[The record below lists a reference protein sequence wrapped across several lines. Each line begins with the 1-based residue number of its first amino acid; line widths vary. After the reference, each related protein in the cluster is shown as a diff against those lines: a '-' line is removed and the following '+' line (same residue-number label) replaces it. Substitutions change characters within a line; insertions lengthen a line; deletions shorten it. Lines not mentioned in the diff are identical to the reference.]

1 MHMADA
7 LISPAV
13 GGTAWAATAGLIGYS
28 SRKLRDGMDDR
39 RIPLMAVLGAFIF
52 AAQMVN
58 FTIPA
63 TGSSGHLGGGLIL
76 AILLGPYAGFLS
88 LASVLI
94 IQALFFADGGLLA
107 LGCNILNLGF
117 FPCFVVYPFLYR
129 KIAGDHHKKWL
140 IVTGAMIGAVAGL
153 QFGSLA
159 VVTQTTLSGISE
171 LPFRTFV
178 LVMQPI
184 HLAIGLVEGLATV
197 AVILFVLKAR
207 PEILEGPTSEAV
219 RVRSLSLKSLAIGF
233 LIAAL
238 VAGVG
243 LSWFSS
249 KYPDGL
255 EWSVL
260 RVTGTGEVREPDGEV
275 HRSLAELQEKI
286 TILPNYNIDKEVK
299 RDGTDIGEGSTAR
312 APAGMGTPLSGLVGG
327 VLTLFLAGI
336 VWLFLKRRRVRT
348 RSKAQVPTT

>member
-1 MHMADA
+1 VA
-7 LISPAV
+7 
-13 GGTAWAATAGLIGYS
+13 
-28 SRKLRDGMDDR
+28 
-39 RIPLMAVLGAFIF
+39 
-52 AAQMVN
+52 
-58 FTIPA
+58 
-63 TGSSGHLGGGLIL
+63 
-76 AILLGPYAGFLS
+76 
-88 LASVLI
+88 
-94 IQALFFADGGLLA
+94 
-107 LGCNILNLGF
+107 
-117 FPCFVVYPFLYR
+117 YPFLYR
-129 KIAGDHHKKWL
+129 KIAGDHHNKWL
-140 IVTGAMIGAVAGL
+140 IVTGAMIGAVVGL

-207 PEILEGPTSEAV
+207 PEILEGPTSEAI
-219 RVRSLSLKSLAIGF
+219 RVRSLSLKNLVIGF

-255 EWSVL
+255 EWSIL
-260 RVTGTGEVREPDGEV
+260 RVTGSGEVREPDGEV
-275 HRSLAELQEKI
+275 HRSLAELQERT
-286 TILPNYNIDKEVK
+286 TIVPNYNLDKEVK
-299 RDGTDIGEGSTAR
+299 RDGIAIGERSTAKL
-312 APAGMGTPLSGLVGG
+312 PAGIGTSLSGLVGG

-336 VWLFLKRRRVRT
+336 VWLLLKQRRVRT
-348 RSKAQVPTT
+348 RSKAEVPTT